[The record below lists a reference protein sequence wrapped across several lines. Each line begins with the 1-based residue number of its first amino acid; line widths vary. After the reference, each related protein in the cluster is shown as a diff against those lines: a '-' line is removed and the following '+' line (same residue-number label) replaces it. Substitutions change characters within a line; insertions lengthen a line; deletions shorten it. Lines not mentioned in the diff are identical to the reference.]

1 MNNKKQF
8 DPTLLLNDFIE
19 QSNYNKQWIEN

>member
-1 MNNKKQF
+1 MNNKKKF
-8 DPTLLLNDFIE
+8 DPTLLLDDFIE